1 MRMIITT
8 INGQNH
14 KGSTYHIG
22 RVLAEA
28 LSPEDEI
35 TEIFLP
41 RDLNHFCLGC
51 YQCIEDIERCPYYPE
66 KKVILAAME
75 RADVLIFT
83 TPNYCFGPSAQMKAL
98 IDLFFDF
105 WMSHRPL
112 PWMFHKKAVVLSTC
126 AGGGA
131 AAAAKQVKRALQFMG
146 VPYIRQYAT
155 AVQAKSWEE
164 VDPQKKA
171 RIGSDITKLAA
182 AIRRAGDPKPGIR
195 SRFLFWMFSGMH
207 AAGWD
212 SSPVEKQYW
221 LENGWIR
228 K

>member
-1 MRMIITT
+1 MIIVT

-22 RVLAEA
+22 RMLADR
-28 LSPEDEI
+28 LSPDNEI

-51 YQCIEDIERCPYYPE
+51 YQCIEDIERCPCYSE
-66 KKVILAAME
+66 KKAILEAME
-75 RADVLIFT
+75 QADVLIFT

-131 AAAAKQVKRALQFMG
+131 ADAVKQVRRALQFMG

-164 VDPQKKA
+164 VKSKKKA
-171 RIGSDITKLAA
+171 EIDLVITKLAA
-182 AIRRAGDPKPGIR
+182 SIQKNGDPKPGIK
-195 SRFLFWMFSGMH
+195 SRFLFWMFSRMH

-221 LENGWIR
+221 IENGWIKR
-228 K
+228 

>member
-1 MRMIITT
+1 MKIAI

-22 RVLAEA
+22 RLLAENLA
-28 LSPEDEI
+28 TDADI
-35 TEIFLP
+35 TEFFLP

-51 YQCIEDIERCPYYPE
+51 YQCIEDIEKCPFYPE
-66 KKVILAAME
+66 KKNILDAME
-75 RADVLIFT
+75 RSELLILT

-112 PWMFHKKAVVLSTC
+112 PWMFQKKAVVISTC

-131 AAAAKQVKRALQFMG
+131 KTAAKQVQRALLYMG
-146 VPYIRQYAT
+146 VPYIRRYTA
-155 AVQAKSWEE
+155 AVQAMNWETVKPE
-164 VDPQKKA
+164 KKQIIEA
-171 RIGSDITKLAA
+171 EIKKLAA
-182 AIRRAGDPKPGIR
+182 RVAKVGVPKAGLK
-195 SRFLFWMFSGMH
+195 SRFLFRMFSKMH
-207 AAGWD
+207 ASGWD

-221 LENGWIR
+221 IEQGFI
-228 K
+228 KK

>member
-1 MRMIITT
+1 MIIVT

-14 KGSTYHIG
+14 KGSTYNIG
-22 RVLAEA
+22 RMLADI
-28 LSPEDEI
+28 LSPENEI
-35 TEIFLP
+35 TEFFLP

-66 KKVILAAME
+66 KKAILGAME

-112 PWMFHKKAVVLSTC
+112 PWMFDKKAVVISTC

-131 AAAAKQVKRALQFMG
+131 TAAAKQVKRALRFMG

-155 AVQAKSWEE
+155 AVQAKGWEE
-164 VDPQKKA
+164 VKPKKKA
-171 RIGSDITKLAA
+171 KIEFAITKLAA
-182 AIRRAGDPKPGIR
+182 SIQRSGNPKPGIKAR
-195 SRFLFWMFSGMH
+195 ILFWMFSRMH

-221 LENGWIR
+221 IENGWI
-228 K
+228 KK